1 MTILRYT
8 IGFILSLLLTLVAY
22 DLVVYRSASA
32 WLLAI
37 LGLLA
42 VTQMIVQLVFFLHLG
57 DEVRPRYKF
66 ASFVFMAGILVIVV
80 GGSLWIM
87 DNLNH
92 NMMQM
97 SPTEKTNY
105 MMTQHDK
112 GF

>member
-1 MTILRYT
+1 MTILRYS
-8 IGFILSLLLTLVAY
+8 IGYALSLLLTIIAY
-22 DLVVYRSASA
+22 DLVVYKATNT

-37 LGLLA
+37 LGVLA
-42 VTQMIVQLVFFLHLG
+42 VAQMIVQLVFFLHLG

-87 DNLNH
+87 NNLNY

-97 SPTEKTNY
+97 TPTEKTDY